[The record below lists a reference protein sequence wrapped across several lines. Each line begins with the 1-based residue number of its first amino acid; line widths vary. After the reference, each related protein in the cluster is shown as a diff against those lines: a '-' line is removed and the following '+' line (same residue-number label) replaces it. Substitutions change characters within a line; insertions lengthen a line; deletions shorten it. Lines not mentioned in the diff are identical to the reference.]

1 MATYYVDSNATGLN
15 DGSSWTD
22 AWTSLGSSLS
32 VAAGDTV
39 LIASNHSEVSSV
51 TQYYH
56 YNSTLSSPIRVIS
69 TNKTS
74 GAYERGAF
82 IRCSNGHNQDVRYAN
97 ARFYGIDS
105 EHDRRSGFGQAAG
118 VLYMSDCTFTQI
130 NTNANGGFYCG
141 ENNIISECVF
151 DGCTFDMSTSYTQN
165 LWNVS
170 RDARHFIFNNCT
182 VTAGQYQ
189 SRFIS
194 AGTRCNS
201 LLRFSSCDIS
211 SVPDIS
217 FPYNQFSGRIEV
229 YKCNIPS
236 SWVLQSTVVTPFS
249 IEITDCYSGS
259 ISGNSSNYQNR
270 TTYGK
275 SSRSTTEYRTNG
287 ANDSID
293 DYSLKIQSDSTA
305 LEVFNASISPD
316 ISKYVESGSQTITV
330 YVAGSASL
338 NDDDFWI
345 EVESPSE
352 EVSPTAQGKFRTTKP
367 DPLATPTALTSD
379 TSSAWNGSGVG
390 TKQKVEVAISPT
402 IAGTVTV
409 RCYLAKP
416 STTVYV
422 DPKISTTGNQRVFNG
437 VLVDTDESLFS
448 VAGGGSSSPTY
459 TSTAGT
465 QMYPFRTLAEDD
477 FDKGGTKFHPLS

>member
-1 MATYYVDSNATGLN
+1 VATYYVDSNATGLN

-22 AWTSLGSSLS
+22 AWTSLASSLS

-39 LIASNHSEVSSV
+39 LVASNHSEFSTV
-51 TQYYH
+51 TRYFH

-82 IRCSNGHNQDVRYAN
+82 IRCSNGHNQDIRFSN

-105 EHDRRSGFGQAAG
+105 EHDRRGGFGHASG

-130 NTNANGGFYCG
+130 NTNGNGGFYGG
-141 ENNIISECVF
+141 ENNIISECFF
-151 DGCTFDMSTSYTQN
+151 DGCTFDISTSHPTT
-165 LWNVS
+165 VFRIS

-189 SRFIS
+189 SSFIGE
-194 AGTRCNS
+194 ATRYNG
-201 LLRFSSCDIS
+201 LIRFSSCDIS

-217 FPYNQFSGRIEV
+217 FNIFSGRMEV
-229 YKCNIPS
+229 SKCNIPS
-236 SWVLQSTVVTPFS
+236 SWIINSTVVNPS
-249 IEITDCYSGS
+249 RIEITDCYSGT

-275 SSRSTTEYRTNG
+275 SARTTTEYRANG

-293 DYSLKIQSDSTA
+293 DYSLKIESDSTA

-316 ISKYVESGSQTITV
+316 ISKYVETGSQTITV
-330 YVAGSASL
+330 YVAGSSSL
-338 NDDDFWI
+338 TDDDFWI

-367 DPLATPTALTSD
+367 EPLATPTALTSD
-379 TSSAWNGSGVG
+379 TSSTWNGSGVG
-390 TKQKVEVAISPT
+390 TKQKIEVAISPT

-437 VLVDTDESLFS
+437 VLIDTDESLFS

-477 FDKGGTKFHPLS
+477 FDKGRTKFHPLS

>member
-39 LIASNHSEVSSV
+39 LVASDHSEVSTVSV
-51 TQYYH
+51 YYH

-69 TNKTS
+69 TNKAT

-82 IRCSNGHNQDVRYAN
+82 IRCSNGSNADVRHSN

-105 EHDRRSGFGQAAG
+105 EHDKKSYFGQTDG

-130 NTNANGGFYCG
+130 NSNINGGFNCG
-141 ENNIISECVF
+141 ANNIISDCVF
-151 DGCTFDMSTSYTQN
+151 DGCTFDISTSYPPDVFD
-165 LWNVS
+165 VS
-170 RDARHFIFNNCT
+170 RDARHIIFNNCT
-182 VTAGQYQ
+182 VTAGQSQ
-189 SRFIS
+189 NRFIGE
-194 AGTRCNS
+194 AARYNG
-201 LLRFSSCDIS
+201 LIRFSSCDIS
-211 SVPDIS
+211 SVPDIA
-217 FPYNQFSGRIEV
+217 FTVFSGRMEV
-229 YKCNIPS
+229 SKCNIPS
-236 SWVLQSTVVTPFS
+236 SWIIQSTVVNPLS

-259 ISGNSSNYQNR
+259 ISGNSNNYQNR

-275 SSRSTTEYRTNG
+275 SSKSTTEYRTNG

-293 DYSLKIQSDSTA
+293 DYSLKIESDSTA

-345 EVESPSE
+345 EVDSPSE

-367 DPLATPTALTSD
+367 DPLATPAALTSD
-379 TSSAWNGSGVG
+379 TSSTWNGTGVG

-437 VLVDTDESLFS
+437 VLVDGDAAPS
-448 VAGGGSSSPTY
+448 GGGATV
-459 TSTAGT
+459 
-465 QMYPFRTLAEDD
+465 
-477 FDKGGTKFHPLS
+477 HPLYAN

>member
-39 LIASNHSEVSSV
+39 LVASNHSEVSTATTV
-51 TQYYH
+51 YYR
-56 YNSTLSSPIRVIS
+56 YNSTISAPIRVIS

-82 IRCSNGHNQDVRYAN
+82 VRCSNGSNANVHYSN
-97 ARFYGIDS
+97 ARFYGLDS
-105 EHDRRSGFGQAAG
+105 EHDKIMHAASTDG

-130 NTNANGGFYCG
+130 NSNSNGGFYLG
-141 ENNIISECVF
+141 QNNLISDCAF
-151 DGCTFDMSTSYTQN
+151 DDCTFDISASQPTFVFR
-165 LWNVS
+165 VS
-170 RDARHFIFNNCT
+170 RDARHIIFNNCT
-182 VTAGQYQ
+182 ATAGLYQ
-189 SRFIS
+189 TSFIS
-194 AGTRCNS
+194 NAQVYNG
-201 LLRFSSCDIS
+201 LIRFSSCDIS

-217 FPYNQFSGRIEV
+217 FNLFSGRIEV
-229 YKCNIPS
+229 SKCNIPS
-236 SWVLQSTVVTPFS
+236 SWVLQSTVVNPLS
-249 IEITDCYSGS
+249 IEITDCYSGA
-259 ISGNSSNYQNR
+259 ISGNSNNYQNR

-275 SSRSTTEYRTNG
+275 SSKSTTEYRTNG

-293 DYSLKIQSDSTA
+293 DYSLKIESDSTA

-316 ISKYVESGSQTITV
+316 ISKYVETGSQTITV
-330 YVAGSASL
+330 YVAGSSSL

-345 EVESPSE
+345 EVNSPSE

-465 QMYPFRTLAEDD
+465 QIYPFRTLAEDD